1 MDSKGASASVSSN
14 STAKLYAVSKF
25 MKLPDI
31 RTIPKPF
38 EYDTRNS
45 MK

>member
-1 MDSKGASASVSSN
+1 MDSKGASACVPSN
-14 STAKLYAVSKF
+14 NTAKLYAVSKF

-38 EYDTRNS
+38 EYDSRSST
-45 MK
+45 K